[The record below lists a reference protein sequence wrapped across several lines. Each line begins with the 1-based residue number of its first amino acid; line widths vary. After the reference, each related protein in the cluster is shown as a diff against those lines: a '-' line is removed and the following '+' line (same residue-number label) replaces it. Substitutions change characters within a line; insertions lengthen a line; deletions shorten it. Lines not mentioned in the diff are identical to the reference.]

1 MFNCLCVLLYH
12 LFLIPYKYIDALF
25 FLIWLSFRF
34 NGISRESYV
43 CIEEIPHIR
52 KLQHD
57 IYINIQTTI
66 EKEIPP
72 LIMEYQSYD
81 NSDKIKPL
89 EELCGIKEAI
99 QSLCGEAHDCILHLF
114 QSKVEILSEMDKSE
128 VFCFFYVA
136 DF

>member
-1 MFNCLCVLLYH
+1 
-12 LFLIPYKYIDALF
+12 
-25 FLIWLSFRF
+25 
-34 NGISRESYV
+34 
-43 CIEEIPHIR
+43 
-52 KLQHD
+52 
-57 IYINIQTTI
+57 
-66 EKEIPP
+66 
-72 LIMEYQSYD
+72 MEYQSYD

-136 DF
+136 DFQDEKVLLKASQVLGIE